1 METTQTSEMMET
13 LAREAA
19 QVVADAIKSAR
30 EEAEA
35 EAKKMLQQY
44 EQKTRQIALKIRE
57 DAKSRAAEI
66 ADKIRETIMLKVEMA
81 SADVMA
87 EAIAESTRKVEELG
101 QERQEL
107 AGKEVEKVSVIVS
120 DDVRSEA
127 AQPVDKPKGKVEAED
142 KKNGSSKTE
151 SVARQNGMEAKSSIE
166 GFDQWLA
173 D

>member
-19 QVVADAIKSAR
+19 QVVGGAIKSAR
-30 EEAEA
+30 KESEA

-57 DAKSRAAEI
+57 DTKSRAAEI
-66 ADKIRETIMLKVEMA
+66 ADKIRETIMLKVEKA

-87 EAIAESTRKVEELG
+87 EAIAESTRKVEALG

-107 AGKEVEKVSVIVS
+107 AGKEAERASVIVS
-120 DDVRSEA
+120 DDARSEA
-127 AQPVDKPKGKVEAED
+127 AQPVDKLKGKAVAED
-142 KKNGSSKTE
+142 KKNGGPKAE
-151 SVARQNGMEAKSSIE
+151 PAARQEGVEVNSSIE

>member
-1 METTQTSEMMET
+1 METTQASEMMEE

-19 QVVADAIKSAR
+19 QVVDDAIKSAR

-44 EQKTRQIALKIRE
+44 EQKTRQIALKVRE

-66 ADKIRETIMLKVEMA
+66 ADKVRESIMLRVERA

-87 EAIAESTRKVEELG
+87 EAVAESTRQVEALG
-101 QERQEL
+101 QKRQEL
-107 AGKEVEKVSVIVS
+107 AGKEAEQVSIMVS
-120 DDVRSEA
+120 DNVRSEA
-127 AQPVDKPKGKVEAED
+127 AQPVDKPKGKAEAED
-142 KKNGSSKTE
+142 KKNGSPKTE
-151 SVARQNGMEAKSSIE
+151 PVARQEGIEVNSPIE

>member
-1 METTQTSEMMET
+1 MEITETSEMMEK
-13 LAREAA
+13 LAGEAA
-19 QVVADAIKSAR
+19 QVVAGAIKSAR
-30 EEAEA
+30 KEAEA

-57 DAKSRAAEI
+57 DTKARAAEI

-87 EAIAESTRKVEELG
+87 EAIAESTKKVEELG

-107 AGKEVEKVSVIVS
+107 AGKEAEQVPVIVS
-120 DDVRSEA
+120 DDARSEA
-127 AQPVDKPKGKVEAED
+127 AQPVNEPKGKAAAED
-142 KKNGSSKTE
+142 KKNGGPKTE
-151 SVARQNGMEAKSSIE
+151 PIAGEKGIEVNSSIE

>member
-1 METTQTSEMMET
+1 
-13 LAREAA
+13 
-19 QVVADAIKSAR
+19 
-30 EEAEA
+30 
-35 EAKKMLQQY
+35 MLQQY

-66 ADKIRETIMLKVEMA
+66 ADKVRETIMLKVERA

-87 EAIAESTRKVEELG
+87 EAIAESTRKVEEMG
-101 QERQEL
+101 RERQEL
-107 AGKEVEKVSVIVS
+107 AGKEAEQVSAIVR

-127 AQPVDKPKGKVEAED
+127 AQPVDKPKDKAEAED
-142 KKNGSSKTE
+142 KRNGGSKTE
-151 SVARQNGMEAKSSIE
+151 PAARQESIEVKSSIE

>member
-57 DAKSRAAEI
+57 DTKARAAEI

-87 EAIAESTRKVEELG
+87 EAIAESTRKVEALG

-107 AGKEVEKVSVIVS
+107 AGKEAEKVSVIVS

-127 AQPVDKPKGKVEAED
+127 VQPVDKPKGKAEAED
-142 KKNGSSKTE
+142 KKNADPKTE
-151 SVARQNGMEAKSSIE
+151 PVAAEKGIEVSSSIE

-173 D
+173 E